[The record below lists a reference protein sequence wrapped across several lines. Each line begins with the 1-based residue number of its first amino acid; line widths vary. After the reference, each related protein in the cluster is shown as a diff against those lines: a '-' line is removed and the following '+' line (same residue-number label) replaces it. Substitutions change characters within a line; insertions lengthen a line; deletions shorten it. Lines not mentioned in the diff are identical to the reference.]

1 MTEKWVQGEV
11 VDVKH
16 WTETLYSVKV
26 SAPNV
31 EFIAGQYTKV
41 SLSINDQEVAR
52 PYSFV
57 NSPNEDILEFY
68 SVSVPNGPL
77 STAMQKLKE
86 GDNINIGP
94 KGNGFLILN
103 EIPITENIWM
113 LATGTA
119 IGPYLSILKTKDS
132 WTKFKKVVLV
142 HAVRYEKELTYQDT
156 IRDIKDQYGDRFI
169 YISYVSREETNTS
182 LRGRIPK
189 DIGNGV
195 LEKEANIQ
203 MNPNNTHVMI
213 CGNPAMLKDTTVE
226 LKKIG
231 LIKHR
236 RSSPG
241 HITTENY
248 W

>member
-1 MTEKWVQGEV
+1 MQ
-11 VDVKH
+11 
-16 WTETLYSVKV
+16 
-26 SAPNV
+26 N
-31 EFIAGQYTKV
+31 
-41 SLSINDQEVAR
+41 SLSLWKENSITPLFPSFFQFFLRKITSPEKVIR
-52 PYSFV
+52 PL
-57 NSPNEDILEFY
+57 NSII
-68 SVSVPNGPL
+68 
-77 STAMQKLKE
+77 E
-86 GDNINIGP
+86 GKIG
-94 KGNGFLILN
+94 F
-103 EIPITENIWM
+103 
-113 LATGTA
+113 
-119 IGPYLSILKTKDS
+119 
-132 WTKFKKVVLV
+132 
-142 HAVRYEKELTYQDT
+142 RYEKELTYQDT

-189 DIGNGV
+189 DIGNGA

-231 LIKHR
+231 LKKHR

>member
-1 MTEKWVQGEV
+1 MFSYLSFCEKKSICWV
-11 VDVKH
+11 
-16 WTETLYSVKV
+16 
-26 SAPNV
+26 NV
-31 EFIAGQYTKV
+31 LEIQKSTSV
-41 SLSINDQEVAR
+41 SLINME
-52 PYSFV
+52 
-57 NSPNEDILEFY
+57 EDKRANWSQIL
-68 SVSVPNGPL
+68 
-77 STAMQKLKE
+77 LK
-86 GDNINIGP
+86 
-94 KGNGFLILN
+94 K
-103 EIPITENIWM
+103 
-113 LATGTA
+113 
-119 IGPYLSILKTKDS
+119 SILKTKDS

-156 IRDIKDQYGDRFI
+156 IRDIKDQYSDRFI

-231 LIKHR
+231 LKKHR

>member
-86 GDNINIGP
+86 GDNISVGP

-169 YISYVSREETNTS
+169 YISYVSREETKTS

-195 LEKEANIQ
+195 LEKEANIP

-231 LIKHR
+231 LKKHR

>member
-1 MTEKWVQGEV
+1 MKIE
-11 VDVKH
+11 
-16 WTETLYSVKV
+16 
-26 SAPNV
+26 
-31 EFIAGQYTKV
+31 
-41 SLSINDQEVAR
+41 
-52 PYSFV
+52 
-57 NSPNEDILEFY
+57 
-68 SVSVPNGPL
+68 
-77 STAMQKLKE
+77 KLKNMTKGWFI
-86 GDNINIGP
+86 GDFDP
-94 KGNGFLILN
+94 
-103 EIPITENIWM
+103 
-113 LATGTA
+113 
-119 IGPYLSILKTKDS
+119 SILKTKDS

-189 DIGNGV
+189 DIGNGA

-213 CGNPAMLKDTTVE
+213 CGNPAMLKDTTLE

-231 LIKHR
+231 LKKHR